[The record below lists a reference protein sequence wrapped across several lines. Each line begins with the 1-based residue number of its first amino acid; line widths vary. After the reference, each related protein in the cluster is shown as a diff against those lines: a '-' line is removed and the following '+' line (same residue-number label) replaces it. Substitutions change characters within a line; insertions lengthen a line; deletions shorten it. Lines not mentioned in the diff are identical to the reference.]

1 MLGRLI
7 SIANETLA
15 GELRLQQILFENYHQ
30 KELIRE
36 SRIIK
41 STLNKVLV
49 PKIVIN
55 PYLES
60 PLLLEN
66 YFFAASL
73 KLSYVDSFL
82 NKLKNRAILV
92 ELAEGGFGFLLK
104 ITELDE
110 CIQSLCKGLI
120 TFAEKEFADRFRTFL
135 ESYGELRERYRRSL
149 SHNQALRNVAEVCR
163 EEWGREVRSAIYSKL
178 NSYLGTIHTKEKTYD
193 SVFNIVRSLEL
204 EVAKRIEGQYEAR
217 VRALEEENSQ
227 LRLQFVEYQ
236 RISAR
241 HARASMEESKDAL
254 YNSFKREVEGVLN
267 KEVVKGYAEAGEEP
281 HEQQEEYASTLLL
294 KRLRKQKLFYELR
307 LHALEA
313 KLREKSAD
321 IIRLRDEL
329 TTLDNTLTAEQFKN
343 ARLSEEIRGLFERN
357 IEIE

>member
-1 MLGRLI
+1 MRELYEFLRIPASKKSRLEYAHFLKKLQERLLLGEDKLSATEKFLAKFIEKVLKEKPELVGLKDEILEKIYESRFYEDLVLTRLI
-7 SIANETLA
+7 NIATETLA
-15 GELRLQQILFENYHQ
+15 GELKLQQILFENYHQ

-60 PLLLEN
+60 PLLLDN

-120 TFAEKEFADRFRTFL
+120 TFAEKEFYDRFRTFL
-135 ESYGELRERYRRSL
+135 ESYSELKERYRKSV
-149 SHNQALRNVAEVCR
+149 SHNQSLKNMLDVCR
-163 EEWGREVRSAIYSKL
+163 EEWGKEVKSVIYSKL

-193 SVFNIVRSLEL
+193 SVFNIVRSL
-204 EVAKRIEGQYEAR
+204 
-217 VRALEEENSQ
+217 
-227 LRLQFVEYQ
+227 
-236 RISAR
+236 
-241 HARASMEESKDAL
+241 
-254 YNSFKREVEGVLN
+254 
-267 KEVVKGYAEAGEEP
+267 
-281 HEQQEEYASTLLL
+281 
-294 KRLRKQKLFYELR
+294 
-307 LHALEA
+307 
-313 KLREKSAD
+313 
-321 IIRLRDEL
+321 
-329 TTLDNTLTAEQFKN
+329 
-343 ARLSEEIRGLFERN
+343 
-357 IEIE
+357 